1 MIDRRPS
8 DIKNIVY
15 WQVPVMMEGTVRE
28 IPLAEILDWKIA
40 MVITKKEE
48 RLLIG
53 SPYEIKRRLMGNDN
67 SHVFCDVTRPA
78 GTLLMTLDYDPMGN
92 WNTAISYLESAHEV
106 LRKNLLERAQALLT
120 DGPGVIACETEA
132 QKVLGEKYAT
142 NDPICQYVAMRIWY
156 GYWAVR
162 ESRLKEEFD
171 FYFAR
176 MANLVRPFMREKRL
190 LEETRVLPDSE
201 IFRWPVSMKD
211 CDERKC
217 LYNVKLNGAE
227 EYIMVDDSLIPL
239 KNHYVDSLQKWKR
252 CIVQCRICGKYFMA
266 TSLHYELCS
275 ASCRAAAREETKV
288 RRASNKTSQNVE
300 RLCRNEYQYWYNR
313 LRKAKASIAW
323 TEEQLERLEAAMGR
337 FQTDKVKKRQEYKN
351 GVINIKELTAWFLE
365 QRTVV
370 DEIMAGTNGE
380 KA

>member
-1 MIDRRPS
+1 MIERRPPN
-8 DIKNIVY
+8 IKHIVY
-15 WQVPVMMEGTVRE
+15 WQVPIIMEGMFRD
-28 IPLAEILDWKIA
+28 IPFTEILDWKIT

-53 SPYEIKRRLMGNDN
+53 LPYEIKRRLMGNAN
-67 SHVFCDVTRPA
+67 ALVFCDVTRPA
-78 GTLLMTLDYDPMGN
+78 GTLLMTLDYDPIGT
-92 WNTAISYLESAHEV
+92 WNTAISYLESAHEL

-120 DGPGVIACETEA
+120 DEPGVMECETEA
-132 QKVLGEKYAT
+132 QKVLREKYTT

-162 ESRLKEEFD
+162 ESCLKEEFD

-380 KA
+380 KT